1 MDDNDLISMDKES
14 HRVLFE
20 AIDEIHRRVRNGCKS
35 DLLALITL
43 KGVGRVRARE
53 MVNIL
58 GVTNVKDISSLTEN
72 DQFKLSDLRG
82 WSMKLVKNI
91 VNNASQVNKRRR

>member
-1 MDDNDLISMDKES
+1 M
-14 HRVLFE
+14 
-20 AIDEIHRRVRNGCKS
+20 
-35 DLLALITL
+35 LALITL